1 MRLGHIRK
9 CYKLLDEKEEVEEL
23 EYSAE
28 ELVEEWLK
36 EEEQLALAS

>member
-1 MRLGHIRK
+1 M
-9 CYKLLDEKEEVEEL
+9 EEL

-36 EEEQLALAS
+36 EEEQLALALWEELLLELVAVDSDVEFI